1 MHGVAGLSPSSRRN
15 RADRTAGE
23 AVSGV
28 GDMEQPAHLRRRF
41 RRVVRSLSRHAPRVA
56 GKQPHE
62 KGREMPEVTT
72 PYATGTPCWVDLMVK
87 DQQATLDFY
96 RDLLG
101 WQGQPSPAEFGGYAV
116 CELNGRA
123 VAGIGRTMAPE
134 GMPEPPTVWTSYLAS
149 TDAQA
154 TQDAIV
160 AAGGTLL
167 APVTDIGDMGRM
179 LIAADPQGAVFGVWQ
194 PGSFSGAQVVNE
206 AGALTWNELH
216 TSDVLAATAFYGEVF
231 GIEIRPLDGADSYW
245 EVRVGNRAV
254 GGATL
259 LANDPPGTPAHWLTY
274 FAADDVESSVDALVR
289 QGGSV
294 LVPPFDMMAGRM
306 TVVADPQGGVFA
318 MIKPTPM

>member
-1 MHGVAGLSPSSRRN
+1 
-15 RADRTAGE
+15 
-23 AVSGV
+23 
-28 GDMEQPAHLRRRF
+28 
-41 RRVVRSLSRHAPRVA
+41 
-56 GKQPHE
+56 
-62 KGREMPEVTT
+62 MPEVTT

-123 VAGIGRTMAPE
+123 VAGIGRTTAPE
-134 GMPEPPTVWTSYLAS
+134 GMPEPPTAWTSYLAS

-245 EVRVGNRAV
+245 EVRVGDRAV

-274 FAADDVESSVDALVR
+274 FAADDVDSSVDALVR